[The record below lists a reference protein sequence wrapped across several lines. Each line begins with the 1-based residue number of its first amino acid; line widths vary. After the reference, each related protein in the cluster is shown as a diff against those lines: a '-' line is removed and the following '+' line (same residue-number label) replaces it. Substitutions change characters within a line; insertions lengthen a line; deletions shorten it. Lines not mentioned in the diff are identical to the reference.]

1 MDGRNESGI
10 EGILTRL
17 EKERNLSLGIS
28 LRENGKSNVA
38 VNDISPNGSVPWS
51 SRIVV
56 CFLSGNF
63 ALHCTQIVQMNK
75 LFMLPTFFI
84 KDS

>member
-1 MDGRNESGI
+1 VESRNDSGI

-28 LRENGKSNVA
+28 VRENGKSNGA
-38 VNDISPNGSVPWS
+38 MHDISPNGSVPWS

-56 CFLSGNF
+56 CFLSANF
-63 ALHCTQIVQMNK
+63 AVQYANNSDEYVLRCCLH
-75 LFMLPTFFI
+75 FS